1 MQLNSNIALLQQ
13 KQWYALLLLFFTIP
27 SFAEFS
33 SNTHIDWLG
42 FEYQSNLAAEYGY
55 NDNVLYQEHN
65 QIIGSDYV
73 ALKPEL
79 SIAGKRNTKD
89 FYLFYQGDYR
99 QYNEQ
104 QVEDDSY
111 NDHFV
116 YGAFDWELGIRHHLS
131 LSVSYK
137 LGHEARGSGAT
148 KGFYFYSDGFSDKQA
163 TFSDFNIT
171 HELSTQSSNFS
182 AQYTYGAKGAKGN
195 LIFGFQ
201 RSELDYDILDSYD
214 PVFQDYLKNEE
225 SVETRASIDFRH
237 QVTGRTRLDYTL
249 MYKTFDYLDPER
261 DNDEYIALFSLIS
274 ELTGKSKL
282 EARVYY
288 LDNKLASNSSSSV
301 NWSVMYQWQPVSY
314 STFIVKSSSE
324 AKENDNT
331 GDYIRSYE
339 NGIIWT
345 NEFLG
350 NISSD
355 ISYNHIKNDYHIK
368 NNKEKYHYFNFKL
381 NYLFRENVEFSV
393 LYHYSLF
400 KSDNRSDPVYMNGSN
415 YKRCLG
421 YEQNEISLLIK
432 VGI

>member
-1 MQLNSNIALLQQ
+1 MRLNSSIALLQK
-13 KQWYALLLLFFTIP
+13 KQWYVLLLLFFAIP

-42 FEYQSNLAAEYGY
+42 LEYQSNLAAEYGY

-65 QIIGSDYV
+65 QVIGSDYV

-131 LSVSYK
+131 LSASYK

-148 KGFYFYSDGFSDKQA
+148 KGFYFYSDGSSDKQA

-171 HELSTQSSNFS
+171 HELGTQSSNFS

-195 LIFGFQ
+195 LIFGLQ

-214 PVFQDYLKNEE
+214 PVFQDYLKNED

-237 QVTGRTRLDYTL
+237 QVTGHTRLDYTL

-274 ELTGKSKL
+274 EFTGKSKL

-288 LDNKLASNSSSSV
+288 LENKLASSSSSSV
-301 NWSVMYQWQPVSY
+301 NWSLMYQWKPVDY

-331 GDYIRSYE
+331 GDYIQSYQ
-339 NGIIWT
+339 NSVTWKH
-345 NEFLG
+345 EFLG
-350 NISSD
+350 HVSSD
-355 ISYNHIKNDYHIK
+355 ITYNHINDEYQIK
-368 NNKEKYHYFNFKL
+368 DNKEQYDYLDFRL
-381 NYLFRENVEFSV
+381 GYLFRPNVELSL
-393 LYHYSLF
+393 LYRYALF
-400 KSDNRSDPVYMNGSN
+400 TSDDRTDPVYMAGSE
-415 YKRCLG
+415 YKRDLG
-421 YEQNEISLLIK
+421 YEQNEVSLSLK